1 MSIRTVAARDLRNAS
16 RSRGLWAGAIAL
28 GLLAVALGFTNQGTS
43 QTPTAAVRSL
53 FDVLTT
59 LLALIL
65 PIVALAASYL
75 AVAGE
80 RESGGIKFLLSVPN
94 SRLDVF
100 VGKLLSRMVLVT
112 VAVAFVYVPATSLSL
127 TKHGA
132 FPAGTIL
139 GTLLVTLVY
148 GAVFV
153 VVGVS
158 LSATVASRG
167 SAIGRSLLAYFLLVL
182 FYIFP
187 VIQISNIVR
196 TVHTTILGMSENTD
210 LYNAVEYTS
219 PYLAY
224 QKALNLVVP
233 ESLQRD
239 LFVDSGSGAEG
250 GGQASGSGGGA
261 AGGSA
266 SDSGGDAAGGSAS
279 DAGGD
284 AAGGVATDAGDV
296 AADLPVYLTDEFA
309 VVILA
314 VWLVVPLVL
323 GYWSFNGAD
332 LE

>member
-1 MSIRTVAARDLRNAS
+1 MSVRTVAARDLRNAG

-28 GLLAVALGFTNQGTS
+28 GLLAVALAFTNQGTN

-53 FDVLTT
+53 FDALTT
-59 LLALIL
+59 LLALLL

-94 SRLDVF
+94 SRRDVL
-100 VGKLLSRMVLVT
+100 VGKLLSRLVLVT
-112 VAVAFVYVPATSLSL
+112 VGVAFVYVPATTISL

-132 FPAGTIL
+132 FPAGVVL
-139 GTLLVTLVY
+139 GTLAVTLVY

-153 VVGVS
+153 IVGVS

-187 VIQISNIVR
+187 VIQIRNIVR

-233 ESLQRD
+233 ESLRRD
-239 LFVDSGSGAEG
+239 LFLDSGSGT
-250 GGQASGSGGGA
+250 GSGGQEGA
-261 AGGSA
+261 SGGSA
-266 SDSGGDAAGGSAS
+266 SGTAS
-279 DAGGD
+279 DGGG
-284 AAGGVATDAGDV
+284 ADAGQ
-296 AADLPVYLTDEFA
+296 AAAEASEAATDLPVYLTDEFA

-314 VWLVVPLVL
+314 VWLVVPLVV